1 MALNTENKLIFNYF
15 KQLIHHNY
23 PMKRILDLSGQCIPF
38 KQLVEPEQKSKN
50 VEKKEN
56 LTEKIIKEHMKQ
68 KEKDRFKTQ
77 YYYEPNCSHLPFGNQ
92 SFDFS
97 FSRERDSTRMFVNP
111 LTTLNELMRV
121 SKTGIIQSVSPLET
135 LLLNRDATYIT
146 WTEPFFNRLC
156 ILPYYGMVP
165 LKNRSQWMDLLNF
178 NHLYKN
184 NYYYWSNPMEINIQ
198 TFFRDELE
206 YEEYEYILNLAVE
219 QSAEHTRHFIEQ
231 YLDVE

>member
-1 MALNTENKLIFNYF
+1 
-15 KQLIHHNY
+15 
-23 PMKRILDLSGQCIPF
+23 MKRILDLSGQCIPF
-38 KQLVEPEQKSKN
+38 KQLVEQSEKNLKPTIEN
-50 VEKKEN
+50 VEK
-56 LTEKIIKEHMKQ
+56 T
-68 KEKDRFKTQ
+68 RCKTK

-111 LTTLNELMRV
+111 LTSLNELMRV

-165 LKNRSQWMDLLNF
+165 LRNRSQWMDLLNF

-184 NYYYWSNPMEINIQ
+184 NYYYWSNPLEINVQ

-219 QSAEHTRHFIEQ
+219 QSVAHTRHFIEQ
-231 YLDVE
+231 YLDIE